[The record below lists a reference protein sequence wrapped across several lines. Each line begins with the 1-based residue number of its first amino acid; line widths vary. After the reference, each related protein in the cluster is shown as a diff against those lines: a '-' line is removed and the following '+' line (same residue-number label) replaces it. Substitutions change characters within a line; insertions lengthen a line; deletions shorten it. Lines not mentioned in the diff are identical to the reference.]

1 MSFNTGNPL
10 PSKDI
15 LDLYDN
21 SENIDHF
28 ANSQEDEHPDRFGVK
43 RLTLAG
49 LIKRSMALRNEINDF
64 SGALTFKPEWSDV
77 PMNVSEGVGGEGGA
91 LNLQAEALG
100 NRSEINKIISREAL
114 RRSCAEAGYALVTGS
129 FESGGTLVKAN
140 DVLLQERT
148 GKVFSGPAGVV
159 AAGTDPTN
167 GGFVDK
173 SLAIIIPVTY
183 AGIRSYSDSSL
194 MLRCVGRQTVFDH
207 GFGYFWRDDSD
218 TTSPDNDGT
227 VLIDAL
233 GRRWKRIFIGAA
245 DVRWWGA
252 VGDGVGDDTD
262 AIQAALELSDSIVI
276 PDGTYVVRPLY
287 PRDNTNITFG
297 SGVELLAKSGYIWS
311 DCVFRL
317 DFVKNIVFHGNGA
330 TVRMRKD
337 EYPLKEVI
345 NGNLINSE
353 FRHGIRIFGCE
364 DVTVNNLKF
373 IDCGGDGITVG
384 GGSYQTCK
392 NIYINQCQ
400 SINASRNG
408 LAVTNAINLYVNG
421 GNYSGTNRFPP
432 GFGIDI
438 EPNPGE
444 GYEMVNIN
452 VTGVYTSGNAGGGIS
467 VVVPSADNPISVNI
481 SDWTS
486 RNDGVNGGFLVSNGG
501 LGATTK
507 IQGAIKLY
515 NSSIL
520 NSQAMGLH
528 IQNCNAY
535 APRVEIRDI
544 TVRDVASGA
553 ASDISE
559 ILRAGVLIN
568 QNANQ
573 TVVNLGDIH
582 LSNIDIIDSRNT
594 PRMFIPLYIRN
605 VGASIFK
612 DITCVDVTGNKWV
625 NVSLTPSLII
635 GNIENVSVEY
645 TKEVLTLAPTQVLP
659 KHNLGATMYSA
670 NNSNLT
676 LPPAS
681 SVIGGSY
688 SFYVRNSGLIYI
700 IPSDGDVIEGYSSS
714 VSLAGII
721 SRKIGARIKLR
732 AVGAGKWVVESAVS
746 GWGVSNFFGERYPT
760 TAYTAPPTLGD
771 WVRGDIIYNS
781 APSAGGKIGW
791 VCVTS
796 GSPGVWKAFGAI
808 DA

>member
-1 MSFNTGNPL
+1 MTNPYGNDSLVDQVIGSAYQVVRYVAANMDVLIELSEAMDTVQSVLTKLQELIDNQPALLPMSDNLPQLLEIHSYLTELLTIYGNL
-10 PSKDI
+10 GMLTDI
-15 LDLYDN
+15 YDHLSIIQVIHGN
-21 SENIDHF
+21 LE
-28 ANSQEDEHPDRFGVK
+28 
-43 RLTLAG
+43 TLADNQ
-49 LIKRSMALRNEINDF
+49 AL
-64 SGALTFKPEWSDV
+64 
-77 PMNVSEGVGGEGGA
+77 
-91 LNLQAEALG
+91 LNT
-100 NRSEINKIISREAL
+100 SFEAL
-114 RRSCAEAGYALVTGS
+114 RRSYAEAGYNLVDGS
-129 FESGGTLVKAN
+129 FEAGGTLTKDT
-140 DVLLQERT
+140 DVLVHEAT
-148 GKVFSGPAGVV
+148 GLAYAWTGDYPLGVYVVPPGSAPVEAAWSDKSPLNAGAGVV
-159 AAGTDPTN
+159 RN
-167 GGFVDK
+167 GRFALRDFISV
-173 SLAIIIPVTY
+173 
-183 AGIRSYSDSSL
+183 SD
-194 MLRCVGRQTVFDH
+194 F
-207 GFGYFWRDDSD
+207 
-218 TTSPDNDGT
+218 
-227 VLIDAL
+227 
-233 GRRWKRIFIGAA
+233 
-245 DVRWWGA
+245 GA
-252 VGDGVGDDTD
+252 VGDGVTDDTA
-262 AIQAALELSDSIVI
+262 AIQAALDLSGSIII
-276 PDGTYVVRPLY
+276 PDGNYVVGPLY
-287 PRDNTNITFG
+287 PRNNTNITFG
-297 SGVELLAKSGYIWS
+297 SSVELLAKSGYIWS

-317 DFVKNIVFHGNGA
+317 DLVKNIVIHGNGA

-337 EYPLKEVI
+337 EYPLQEVI

-353 FRHGIRIFGCE
+353 YRHGIRIFGCE

-373 IDCGGDGITVG
+373 VDCGGDGIVIG
-384 GGSYQTCK
+384 GGAYQTCK
-392 NIYINQCQ
+392 NININQCQ

-408 LAVTNAINLYVNG
+408 LAVTNAINVYVNG

-432 GFGIDI
+432 QFGIDI

-452 VTGVYTSGNAGGGIS
+452 VTGAYTSDNAGGGVS

-528 IQNCNAY
+528 IQNCNEY

-544 TVRDVASGA
+544 TVRDVASGTV
-553 ASDISE
+553 SDVSE

-568 QNANQ
+568 QNASQ

-582 LSNIDIIDSRNT
+582 LSNIDIIDSRST
-594 PRMFIPLYIRN
+594 PRMYIPLYIRN
-605 VGASIFK
+605 AGASIFK
-612 DITCVDVTGNKWV
+612 DITCIDVTGNKWV
-625 NVSLTPSLII
+625 NGSLTPSLIT
-635 GNIENVSVEY
+635 GNMENVSVEY
-645 TKEVLTLAPTQVLP
+645 TKEVLALAPTQVLP

-670 NNSNLT
+670 GNSNLT

-688 SFYVRNSGLIYI
+688 SFYVRNSGSIYI
-700 IPSDGDVIEGYSSS
+700 IPSSGDVIEGYSASA
-714 VSLAGII
+714 SLAGII

-732 AVGAGKWVVESAVS
+732 AVGAGKWVVEGATS

-760 TAYTAPPTLGD
+760 TAYTAAPTIGD

-796 GSPGVWKAFGAI
+796 GSPGVWKAFGVI